1 MKFEPDLLSLLSL
14 REVQKLARVTQQSS
28 ILIRDFLVSHL
39 VLSPQTNEAPLIK
52 TVRVTGGRCSHTSGR
67 WVATSICKLRG
78 GGPSFSELRSHL
90 TWSLWASTVT
100 SHDLSFPHKTGA
112 VW

>member
-39 VLSPQTNEAPLIK
+39 VLSPQTNESPLIK
-52 TVRVTGGRCSHTSGR
+52 TVRVTGGSMLPYQRQVGSY
-67 WVATSICKLRG
+67 IQM
-78 GGPSFSELRSHL
+78 
-90 TWSLWASTVT
+90 
-100 SHDLSFPHKTGA
+100 
-112 VW
+112 